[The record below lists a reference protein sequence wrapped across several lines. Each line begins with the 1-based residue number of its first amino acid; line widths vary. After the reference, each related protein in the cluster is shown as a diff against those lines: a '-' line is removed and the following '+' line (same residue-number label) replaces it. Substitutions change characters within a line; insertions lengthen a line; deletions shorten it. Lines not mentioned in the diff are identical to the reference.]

1 MKKFAM
7 KILFY
12 SHTGTVS
19 GAENMLLLALK
30 RIDRSRFAAS
40 AICPAEG
47 NLVEKIS
54 ELGVPCQTITPL
66 EMRYTWRVDLLF
78 KYLLSFC
85 RTFKELRATINKAEP
100 DLIHANSIRAGLV
113 ATMASIFTGKPVF
126 WHLQD
131 ELPRHPL
138 SSAIRLF
145 AAASSRVRLIAASQA
160 TADSFR
166 GRVLRLLKNRL
177 LLRVIHN
184 SIELENFQI
193 NSRNR
198 RKIHEELRLGK
209 DEFVVGIVGQ
219 ITTRK
224 GQLELIRTF
233 AEAEKQMPSATL
245 LVVGAPMFNQDDLYF
260 EQLKQTARELGL
272 ENHVR
277 FLGKR
282 NDVAEIMQTLD
293 ALVVNSKSEAFV
305 IVALEAMACGT
316 PVIATEVGGIREMI
330 EHKVNGWLIPFG
342 DERRLSEALI
352 TLNRQPEMRRAFSEA
367 GKKLVA
373 KRFHAEKFIEDLED
387 FFEQH
392 ARQSEEKGTFL
403 LAEQ

>member
-1 MKKFAM
+1 M

-19 GAENMLLLALK
+19 GAENILLLAVK
-30 RIDRSRFAAS
+30 RLNRGRFTAT

-47 NLVEKIS
+47 NLAEKIR
-54 ELGVPCQTITPL
+54 ELGVSCKTIAPL
-66 EMRYTWRVDLLF
+66 EMRFTWRVDSLF
-78 KYLLSFC
+78 KYLLSFW
-85 RTFKELRATINKAEP
+85 RTFKQLRREIKKAEP

-113 ATMASIFTGKPVF
+113 ATAASVGMKTPVF

-145 AAASSRVRLIAASQA
+145 AAASSSRVRLIAASQA

-166 GRVLRLLKNRL
+166 GRVLRFFKNRL
-177 LLRVIHN
+177 PLRVIHN
-184 SIELENFQI
+184 VIELENFEI
-193 NSRNR
+193 DSRNR
-198 RKIHEELRLGK
+198 QKIREELRLGEN
-209 DEFVVGIVGQ
+209 EFVIGIVGQ

-233 AEAEKQMPSATL
+233 AEAKKQMSSSTL
-245 LVVGAPMFNQDDLYF
+245 LVVGAPMFNRDDLYF
-260 EQLKQTARELGL
+260 EELKETAREPGLG
-272 ENHVR
+272 NRVR
-277 FLGKR
+277 FPGKR
-282 NDVAEIMQTLD
+282 GDVAAVMQSLD

-330 EHKVNGWLIPFG
+330 EHKVNGWLVPFG
-342 DERRLSEALI
+342 DERLLSEALI
-352 TLNRQPEMRRAFSEA
+352 TLNQEPEMRSRFSVA
-367 GKKLVA
+367 GKKTVA
-373 KRFHAEKFIEDLED
+373 EQFHAEKFITDLED
-387 FFEQH
+387 FFEQS
-392 ARQSEEKGTFL
+392 AVQSEEQGAFL
-403 LAEQ
+403 LAKQ

>member
-1 MKKFAM
+1 M

-19 GAENMLLLALK
+19 GAENILLLALK
-30 RIDRSRFAAS
+30 RLNRNRFTLS

-47 NLVEKIS
+47 NLARKIS
-54 ELGVPCQTITPL
+54 ELGVPCKTIAPL
-66 EMRYTWRVDLLF
+66 EMRFTWRARLLF
-78 KYLLSFC
+78 KYLLSFW
-85 RTFKELRATINKAEP
+85 RTFKQLRAAINEAEP

-145 AAASSRVRLIAASQA
+145 AAASSRIKLIAASQA

-166 GRVLRLLKNRL
+166 GRVLRFFKNRL
-177 LLRVIHN
+177 PLRVIHN
-184 SIELENFQI
+184 VIELENFEI
-193 NSRNR
+193 DSRNR
-198 RKIHEELRLGK
+198 QKIREELRLGES
-209 DEFVVGIVGQ
+209 EFVVGIVGQ

-233 AEAEKQMPSATL
+233 AEAQRFMLSSIL

-260 EQLKQTARELGL
+260 EELKQTARELGL
-272 ENHVR
+272 ENRVR

-282 NDVAEIMQTLD
+282 SDVAQLMQALD
-293 ALVVNSKSEAFV
+293 VLVVNSKSEAFV
-305 IVALEAMACGT
+305 IVAIEAMACGT

-330 EHKVNGWLIPFG
+330 EHRVNGWLVPFG
-342 DERRLSEALI
+342 NERLLSEALVA
-352 TLNRQPEMRRAFSEA
+352 LSRQPEMRASFSEA
-367 GKKLVA
+367 GKRAVA
-373 KRFHAEKFIEDLED
+373 ERFHAEKFIEDLED
-387 FFEQH
+387 FFEQS
-392 ARQSEEKGTFL
+392 APQSEEQGRFL

>member
-1 MKKFAM
+1 M

-19 GAENMLLLALK
+19 GAENILLLALK
-30 RIDRSRFAAS
+30 RLNRNRFTAS

-47 NLVEKIS
+47 NLAEKIS
-54 ELGVPCQTITPL
+54 ELGVPCRTVAPL
-66 EMRYTWRVDLLF
+66 EMRFTWRVDLLF

-85 RTFKELRATINKAEP
+85 RTFKQLRRAIAEAKP

-113 ATMASIFTGKPVF
+113 ATAASIFTGKPVF

-160 TADSFR
+160 TADSFY
-166 GRVLRLLKNRL
+166 GRILRLFKNRL
-177 LLRVIHN
+177 PLRVIHN
-184 SIELENFQI
+184 VIELEKFEVD
-193 NSRNR
+193 SRNR
-198 RKIHEELRLGK
+198 QKVREEFGF
-209 DEFVVGIVGQ
+209 DENEFAIGIVGQ
-219 ITTRK
+219 ITPRK

-233 AEAEKQMPSATL
+233 AEARKQLPRSTL
-245 LVVGAPMFNQDDLYF
+245 LIVGAPMFNRDDLYF
-260 EQLKQTARELGL
+260 EELKQTVRELNL
-272 ENHVR
+272 ENRVK
-277 FLGKR
+277 FTGKR
-282 NDVAEIMQTLD
+282 SDVAQMMQSLD
-293 ALVVNSKSEAFV
+293 VLVVNSKSEAFV
-305 IVALEAMACGT
+305 IVAIEAMACGT

-330 EHKVNGWLIPFG
+330 EHQVNGWLVPFG
-342 DERRLSEALI
+342 DERLLSDALI
-352 TLNRQPEMRRAFSEA
+352 TLNRQPEMLAAFSEA

-373 KRFHAEKFIEDLED
+373 ERFHAEKFIADLED
-387 FFEQH
+387 FFEQSVT
-392 ARQSEEKGTFL
+392 QSEKQGTFL

>member
-1 MKKFAM
+1 M

-19 GAENMLLLALK
+19 GAENILLLALK
-30 RIDRSRFAAS
+30 RLDRSRFAPS
-40 AICPAEG
+40 AVCPAEG
-47 NLVEKIS
+47 NLAGKIS
-54 ELGVPCQTITPL
+54 ELGVPCQTIAPL
-66 EMRYTWRVDLLF
+66 EMRYTWRIDLLF

-85 RTFKELRATINKAEP
+85 RTFKELRAAINKAEP

-166 GRVLRLLKNRL
+166 GRVLRLFKNRL
-177 LLRVIHN
+177 PLRVIHN
-184 SIELENFQI
+184 VIELENFAVD
-193 NSRNR
+193 SRNR
-198 RKIHEELRLGK
+198 KKIREEFGFN
-209 DEFVVGIVGQ
+209 DSDFVLGIVGQ
-219 ITTRK
+219 ITPRK

-233 AEAEKQMPSATL
+233 AEAKKQMPFSTL
-245 LVVGAPMFNQDDLYF
+245 LIVGAPMFNQDDLYF
-260 EQLKQTARELGL
+260 EELQKTVRGLGL
-272 ENHVR
+272 ENSVK
-277 FLGKR
+277 FTGKR
-282 NDVAEIMQTLD
+282 GDVAELMQALD
-293 ALVVNSKSEAFV
+293 VLIVNSKSEAFV
-305 IVALEAMACGT
+305 IVAIEAMACGT

-330 EHKVNGWLIPFG
+330 EHKVNGWLVPFG
-342 DERRLSEALI
+342 DERLLSEALI
-352 TLNRQPEMRRAFSEA
+352 TLNRQPEMRAAFSEA

-373 KRFHAEKFIEDLED
+373 ERFHAEKFIEDLED
-387 FFEQH
+387 FFEQS

>member
-1 MKKFAM
+1 M

-19 GAENMLLLALK
+19 GAENILLLALK
-30 RIDRSRFAAS
+30 RLDRRRFTPS

-47 NLVEKIS
+47 NLAEKIS
-54 ELGVPCQTITPL
+54 ELGVPCRTVAPL
-66 EMRYTWRVDLLF
+66 EMRFTWRVDLLF

-85 RTFKELRATINKAEP
+85 HTFKQLRRAIAEAKP

-113 ATMASIFTGKPVF
+113 ATAASIFTGKPVF

-160 TADSFR
+160 TADSFY
-166 GRVLRLLKNRL
+166 GRILRLFKNRL
-177 LLRVIHN
+177 PLRVIHN
-184 SIELENFQI
+184 VIELEKFEVD
-193 NSRNR
+193 SRNR
-198 RKIHEELRLGK
+198 QKVREEFGF
-209 DEFVVGIVGQ
+209 DENEFAIGIVGQ
-219 ITTRK
+219 ITPRK

-233 AEAEKQMPSATL
+233 AEARKQIPRSTL
-245 LVVGAPMFNQDDLYF
+245 LIVGAPMFNRDDLYF
-260 EQLKQTARELGL
+260 EELKQTVRELNL
-272 ENHVR
+272 ENRVK
-277 FLGKR
+277 FTGKR
-282 NDVAEIMQTLD
+282 SDVAQLMQSLD
-293 ALVVNSKSEAFV
+293 VLVVNSKSEAFV
-305 IVALEAMACGT
+305 IVAIEAMAGGT

-330 EHKVNGWLIPFG
+330 EHQVNGWLVPFG
-342 DERRLSEALI
+342 DERLLSDALI
-352 TLNRQPEMRRAFSEA
+352 TLNRQPEMLAAFSEA

-373 KRFHAEKFIEDLED
+373 ERFHAEKFIADLED
-387 FFEQH
+387 FFEQS
-392 ARQSEEKGTFL
+392 ATQSESQSAFL